1 VGILVNTL
9 GKKDFRIIPLRPLAA
24 EKSTK
29 NRRFSTF
36 HVLIFLKYEKSQ

>member
-1 VGILVNTL
+1 MVGMQVGAL
-9 GKKDFRIIPLRPLAA
+9 GSTGSLTSPLRPLAA

-36 HVLIFLKYEKSQ
+36 RVSIF

>member
-1 VGILVNTL
+1 VGILVGAL
-9 GKKDFRIIPLRPLAA
+9 GSTGSLANALRPLAA

-36 HVLIFLKYEKSQ
+36 HVSIF